1 MQINTGIVTNKL
13 SESKE
18 FYQKVLGFGVTFEN
32 DFYLLMHSPDQKFQL
47 AFLLP
52 DHPSQ
57 QPLFQPSFAG
67 KGLFLTVE
75 VPEVDVEYKRV
86 SELNVDVVIP
96 IRNEVW
102 GDRHFAI
109 SDPNGIGIDFVTY
122 TAPSAK

>member
-1 MQINTGIVTNKL
+1 M
-13 SESKE
+13 
-18 FYQKVLGFGVTFEN
+18 
-32 DFYLLMHSPDQKFQL
+32 M
-47 AFLLP
+47 
-52 DHPSQ
+52 
-57 QPLFQPSFAG
+57 
-67 KGLFLTVE
+67 VE